1 MYEIFVDSAAN
12 LPAVDVMKYRL
23 RVISFV
29 NYVDGKSV
37 VNFNPDLTPEEER
50 KFGKEFYDSIR
61 AGAEIKTSLINTA
74 DFMDAFE
81 PVLKEGKDII
91 YISLSKN
98 ISGTHNAA
106 LIASE
111 DLMETYPE
119 RKILLVDA
127 LNASLGQGLLAIYAS
142 KMRDNGS
149 TIDETARVLQD
160 SVLKMNGVFT
170 VGDLKYLAKSGRLS
184 SATALAGN
192 VLNVKPILRGSEEGF
207 IVQFKKCRGR
217 KKSLDTLVDLVCDN
231 IVEPE
236 KQIFGIAHADAYE
249 DSLYVVDKI
258 KERVN
263 LKDVVNTSYDYCT
276 GTHVGPETIALFFIG
291 NDRMLEGRPQDSEYV
306 VPEIFSKI

>member
-12 LPAVDVMKYRL
+12 LPAVDVMKYGL

-81 PVLKEGKDII
+81 PVLKEGKDVI

-111 DLMETYPE
+111 DLKETYPE
-119 RKILLVDA
+119 RKVLLVDS

-142 KMRDNGS
+142 KMRDKGA
-149 TIDETARVLQD
+149 TIDETVQVLQD
-160 SVLKMNGVFT
+160 TVLKMNGVFT

-217 KKSLDTLVDLVCDN
+217 KKSLDTS
-231 IVEPE
+231 P
-236 KQIFGIAHADAYE
+236 K
-249 DSLYVVDKI
+249 
-258 KERVN
+258 R
-263 LKDVVNTSYDYCT
+263 
-276 GTHVGPETIALFFIG
+276 
-291 NDRMLEGRPQDSEYV
+291 
-306 VPEIFSKI
+306 

>member
-12 LPAVDVMKYRL
+12 LPAVDVMKYGL

-50 KFGKEFYDSIR
+50 KFGKESYDSIR

-81 PVLKEGKDII
+81 PVLKEGKDVI

-111 DLMETYPE
+111 DLKETYPE
-119 RKILLVDA
+119 RKVLLVDS

-142 KMRDNGS
+142 KMRDKGA
-149 TIDETARVLQD
+149 TIDETVQVLQD
-160 SVLKMNGVFT
+160 TVLKMNGVFT

-236 KQIFGIAHADAYE
+236 KQILGIAHADAYE
-249 DSLYVVDKI
+249 ESLYIVDKI

-263 LKDVVNTSYDYCT
+263 VMDVVNTSYDYCT